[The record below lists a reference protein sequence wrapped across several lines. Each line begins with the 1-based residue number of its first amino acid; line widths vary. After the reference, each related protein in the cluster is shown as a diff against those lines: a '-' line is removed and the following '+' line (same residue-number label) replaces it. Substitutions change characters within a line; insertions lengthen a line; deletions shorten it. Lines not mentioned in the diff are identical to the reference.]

1 MFLQKT
7 CSTMRRRIDLLIV
20 TNNIKKKNM
29 ETKFKEGD
37 VVRIKSLD
45 WYNNNKDKNGN
56 VVVTGYSCSF
66 TKALSEFCGKCFVIE
81 KVEDTGG
88 IYLNDLPYVFYEWMF
103 EPGKYELK
111 SLDITKNSVA
121 TNNPFIFNSAK
132 KPISVCGVISVPLY
146 IAVKVRE
153 TPKFQPF
160 QKVLVKDCEEGIF
173 GVWHCDLFSHTSKE
187 GKYFT
192 SSGMWD
198 ECIPFEGNEHLIGTK
213 DDPKKQ

>member
-1 MFLQKT
+1 
-7 CSTMRRRIDLLIV
+7 MRRRIDLLIV

-56 VVVTGYSCSF
+56 VVAIGYSCSF

-81 KVEDTGG
+81 KVEDTRG
-88 IYLNDLPYVFYEWMF
+88 IYLNDLPYVFYEWML

-121 TNNPFIFNSAK
+121 TSNPFIFNSAK

-213 DDPKKQ
+213 DDPKE

>member
-1 MFLQKT
+1 
-7 CSTMRRRIDLLIV
+7 MRRRIDLLIV

-56 VVVTGYSCSF
+56 VVVTGYSCLF
-66 TKALSEFCGKCFVIE
+66 TKALSEFCDKCFVIE

-173 GVWHCDLFSHTSKE
+173 SVWHCDLFSHTSKE

-213 DDPKKQ
+213 GDPKKQ

>member
-1 MFLQKT
+1 
-7 CSTMRRRIDLLIV
+7 
-20 TNNIKKKNM
+20 M

-45 WYNNNKDKNGN
+45 WYNSNKDKNGN
-56 VVVTGYSCSF
+56 VVVTGYICSF
-66 TKALSEFCGKCFVIE
+66 TKALSEFCGKCLVIE

-121 TNNPFIFNSAK
+121 TNNPFVFNAAK
-132 KPISVCGVISVPLY
+132 KPISVYGVVSTPLY

-160 QKVLVKDCEEGIF
+160 QKVLVKDSDVDF
-173 GVWHCDLFSHTSKE
+173 SVWHCDLFSHISKE

-192 SSGMWD
+192 VSGLWD

>member
-29 ETKFKEGD
+29 ETKFKKGD
-37 VVRIKSLD
+37 IVRIKSLD
-45 WYNNNKDKNGN
+45 WYNNSKDEKGN
-56 VVVTGYSCSF
+56 VTVTGYSCSF
-66 TKALSEFCGKCFVIE
+66 TKVLSELCGKCLVIE

-88 IYLNDLPYVFYEWMF
+88 IYLNDLPYVFYEWML
-103 EPGKYELK
+103 ELGKYELK
-111 SLDITKNSVA
+111 PLDITKNSIA

-132 KPISVCGVISVPLY
+132 KPISVCHVISIPLY
-146 IAVKVRE
+146 VAVKVQE
-153 TPKFQPF
+153 APKFQPF

-173 GVWHCDLFSHTSKE
+173 SVWHCDLFSHISKE

-192 SSGMWD
+192 ISGMWD
-198 ECIPFEGNEHLIGTK
+198 ECIPFEGNEHLVGTK
-213 DDPKKQ
+213 DDPKQ

>member
-1 MFLQKT
+1 MKVIELF
-7 CSTMRRRIDLLIV
+7 IV
-20 TNNIKKKNM
+20 TNKRKTKSM

-45 WYNNNKDKNGN
+45 WYNKNKDEDGN
-56 VVVTGYSCSF
+56 ISVTGYDCSF
-66 TKALSEFCGKCFVIE
+66 TKVLSELCGKCFVID
-81 KVEDTGG
+81 KVEN
-88 IYLNDLPYVFYEWMF
+88 IRSIIRLNDLPYVFYEWMF

-121 TNNPFIFNSAK
+121 TNNPFVFNAAK

-146 IAVKVRE
+146 IAVKVQE

-160 QKVLVKDCEEGIF
+160 QKVLAKDSEKGIF
-173 GVWHCDLFSHTSKE
+173 DTWHCCLFSHTSKE

-192 SSGMWD
+192 SSGIWD
-198 ECIPFEGNEHLIGTK
+198 ECIPFEGNEHLVGTK
-213 DDPKKQ
+213 DDPKER